1 MPRRFWSAFFL
12 FIWALPVQA
21 QLQKFCLPGIA
32 PTHHVTSF
40 ELTPATSVTSGGRD
54 ITHDTLTGK
63 LYYAVS
69 PAYKLGAEVPLARHQ
84 SEGDAV
90 KGLGDVLLSVQAVQS
105 VYKVDWG
112 VKMEAYLPTATADE
126 LGSGKW
132 QAVPSVFALY
142 PFSPSLFVSAEYKQF
157 FSVAGSSSRE
167 DINYGRILLTFSYM
181 APSQWWFTFEPQ
193 YYLDYEHPGQ
203 AVLMWEGE
211 IGVMVNQGTALYLK
225 PGTRL
230 GGNWERGDWS
240 LSAGFKILY
249 L

>member
-1 MPRRFWSAFFL
+1 MFRRFLCIGFL
-12 FIWALPVQA
+12 LVFALPVRA

-40 ELTPATSVTSGGRD
+40 ELTPATSVTSTGRD
-54 ITHDTLTGK
+54 VTNDTLTGK

-69 PAYKLGAEVPLARHQ
+69 PAYKLGVEVPLARYQ
-84 SEGDAV
+84 AETDAV

-126 LGSGKW
+126 LGTGKW

-142 PFSPSLFVSAEYKQF
+142 PFSPNAFVSAEYKQF

-167 DINYGRILLTFSYM
+167 DINYGRVLLTFSYM

-193 YYLDYEHPGQ
+193 YYMDYKHTGQ
-203 AVLMWEGE
+203 AALMWEGE
-211 IGVMVNQGTALYLK
+211 IGVMVNQGAALYVK

-230 GGNWERGDWS
+230 GGNWKRGDWS